1 MVLPIPRR
9 LGWVSFERRLQ
20 KGGYGSS
27 QSVKESPNGL
37 RRLHGVRVQ
46 CINIGGG
53 VGEIPDKK
61 RLRIALQHIHGV
73 GRSRARQILS
83 ELSIENKPA
92 KDLTGREIY
101 SLREELTR
109 YLTGHDLNNQV
120 KKDIARLMEIQSYRG
135 IRHSQ
140 GLPCRGQR
148 THTNARTWRGKAI
161 PVAGKK
167 KV

>member
-1 MVLPIPRR
+1 MYY
-9 LGWVSFERRLQ
+9 FLQ
-20 KGGYGSS
+20 
-27 QSVKESPNGL
+27 
-37 RRLHGVRVQ
+37 LHGVRVQ

-109 YLTGHDLNNQV
+109 YLTGHDLVDLSLSLKNLLSLRGCFRD
-120 KKDIARLMEIQSYRG
+120 KDLS
-135 IRHSQ
+135 
-140 GLPCRGQR
+140 
-148 THTNARTWRGKAI
+148 
-161 PVAGKK
+161 
-167 KV
+167 